1 MREERIDQMKLEY
14 IAQRSEK
21 GKQAVEALLA
31 ARREKLLK
39 MAGRKEAPVLQ
50 EQSNERQ
57 V

>member
-1 MREERIDQMKLEY
+1 MTTERIDEMKLEY

-21 GKQAVEALLA
+21 GKQAVDALLA

-39 MAGRKEAPVLQ
+39 MAGRKEVPVLKK
-50 EQSNERQ
+50 EDEKM

>member
-1 MREERIDQMKLEY
+1 MRTERIDEMKLEY

-21 GKQAVEALLA
+21 GKQAVDALLA

-39 MAGRKEAPVLQ
+39 MAGLKEVPILQ
-50 EQSNERQ
+50 EQNGEKQ

>member
-1 MREERIDQMKLEY
+1 MRTERIDELKLEY

-39 MAGRKEAPVLQ
+39 MAGLKEVPVLQ
-50 EQSNERQ
+50 EQKNEKM